1 MTPEFALINR
11 HFNRPTTDPAV
22 VLGIGDDCAL
32 LHTGNGVELAISTD
46 TLGVG
51 THFFADADPEKL
63 AYKALA
69 VNLSDLAAMG
79 ATPRFVM
86 LALTLPSV
94 DDIWLEAFSRGF
106 FKLAE
111 QYEVSLIGGNTT
123 RGPLSVSLTIFGE
136 IETGRALRRDAA
148 KAGDDIWVSG
158 SLGAAALALLHW
170 QKEIVLPPAVFRSA
184 EVRRVTPTARVELG
198 RALLGVAHAAIDLS
212 DGLLAD
218 LGHIATR
225 SNLRAVICRDEVPMA
240 AELMSLRADRRDA
253 CALAGGD
260 DYELC
265 FTAPESACQQII
277 NIGKEVGVAVTRIGK
292 MVTGENDICVVDAS
306 GNDITPDLRGFDHF
320 L

>member
-11 HFNRPTTDPAV
+11 YFKRPTTDPAV

-32 LHTGNGVELAISTD
+32 LRTRHGVELAISTD
-46 TLGVG
+46 TLGAG

-94 DDIWLEAFSRGF
+94 DDIWLAAFSRGF

-170 QKEIVLPPAVFRSA
+170 QKEIVLPPAVFHSA
-184 EVRRVTPTARVELG
+184 EARRETPTARVELG

-218 LGHIATR
+218 LAHIAAR

-240 AELMSLRADRRDA
+240 AELLNLGADRRDA

-292 MVTGENDICVVDAS
+292 MIDRKSVV
-306 GNDITPDLRGFDHF
+306 
-320 L
+320 